1 MDGLSRAIG
10 AGMPVKIGENT
21 YMLSPLT
28 LEDFGLIENEML
40 AKRPNPMQRVMEVY
54 EKLPEALRDKF
65 LERAYQDAKRTNKI
79 PAAEVAAY
87 VDSIEGM
94 MLSMWLSIK
103 KCHPEITREKMNEIM
118 RSLSPKDVEAM
129 RESRDIASGID
140 QMGNSTGPAT

>member
-1 MDGLSRAIG
+1 
-10 AGMPVKIGENT
+10 MPVKIGENT